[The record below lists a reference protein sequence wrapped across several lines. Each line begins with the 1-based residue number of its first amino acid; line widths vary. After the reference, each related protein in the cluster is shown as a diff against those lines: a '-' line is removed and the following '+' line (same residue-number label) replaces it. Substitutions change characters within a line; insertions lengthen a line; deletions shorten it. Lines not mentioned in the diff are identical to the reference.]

1 MKEEEM
7 QFDKFI
13 YYQLNNLV
21 QKILVVVKE
30 NLFNIIKTKDGL
42 YSMLFIKNVTNILIK
57 ELILQNE
64 KFKDSEEEFF
74 D

>member
-1 MKEEEM
+1 
-7 QFDKFI
+7 
-13 YYQLNNLV
+13 
-21 QKILVVVKE
+21 VVVKE

-64 KFKDSEEEFF
+64 KFKDS
-74 D
+74 

>member
-1 MKEEEM
+1 
-7 QFDKFI
+7 
-13 YYQLNNLV
+13 
-21 QKILVVVKE
+21 
-30 NLFNIIKTKDGL
+30 
-42 YSMLFIKNVTNILIK
+42 MLFIKNVTNILIK